1 MSNFQ
6 ESGINF
12 NFQDADWTTVKYD
25 EHVAHRK
32 VEKVLKPTK
41 AVDFMGIHQ
50 GNRLFLIEIK
60 NYRGHTQDES
70 TREALNAGGEELMR
84 RIAIKVRDSIATATS
99 EARFSTHDE
108 EFFTQVNSRLL
119 DNKVK
124 LTIIACIEWDVAS
137 EKERKVQ
144 MGIGLQKL
152 KQKLVWL
159 HPVRVSV
166 NSVANITGILP
177 DTQVSFISESLNK

>member
-41 AVDFMGIHQ
+41 AVDFMGIHH
-50 GNRLFLIEIK
+50 
-60 NYRGHTQDES
+60 YRGHTQDES

-144 MGIGLQKL
+144 MGIWLQKL

>member
-12 NFQDADWTTVKYD
+12 NFQDTDWTTVKYD

-50 GNRLFLIEIK
+50 GNQLFLIEIK
-60 NYRGHTQDES
+60 NYRGHTQDKS

-119 DNKVK
+119 DNKIK

-144 MGIGLQKL
+144 MGIWLQKL

-166 NSVANITGILP
+166 NSVTNITGILP
-177 DTQVSFISESLNK
+177 DTQVSFITESLNK

>member
-137 EKERKVQ
+137 EK
-144 MGIGLQKL
+144 
-152 KQKLVWL
+152 
-159 HPVRVSV
+159 
-166 NSVANITGILP
+166 
-177 DTQVSFISESLNK
+177 

>member
-50 GNRLFLIEIK
+50 GNQL
-60 NYRGHTQDES
+60 
-70 TREALNAGGEELMR
+70 

-119 DNKVK
+119 DNKIK

-144 MGIGLQKL
+144 MGIWLQKL